1 MTKLPSRLRRLEDAL
16 YALPDDCMLL
26 SDLDGYLTG
35 LVLCPEAIPAA
46 EWLPVIW
53 GGVEAG
59 PPFEDPLDVQD
70 FTVMLE
76 ARHAEVARDL
86 GRGKV
91 RPMFDVDPRNGELL
105 WEPWIDGFAT
115 AMDLRPDSWAAVADH
130 AGAADALGY
139 LTTLIAVADDSTDL
153 PSEEINALYD
163 GAAEG
168 IPLRIVALH
177 AWRAGQGMGA
187 APDAPSSKVGRN
199 DLCPCGSG
207 KKHKKCCGA
216 D

>member
-35 LVLCPEAIPAA
+35 LVLCPEAIPSA

-70 FTVMLE
+70 FTTMLE

-115 AMDLRPDSWAAVADH
+115 AMDLRPDSWAAVAGD
-130 AGAADALGY
+130 AGAADAIGY

-168 IPLRIVALH
+168 IPLRIAALY
-177 AWRAGQGMGA
+177 AWQAGQGTGTVS
-187 APDAPSSKVGRN
+187 DAPSSKVGRN
-199 DLCPCGSG
+199 DPCPCGSG

>member
-35 LVLCPEAIPAA
+35 LVLCPEIIPSA

-115 AMDLRPDSWAAVADH
+115 AMDLRPESWAAVASD
-130 AGAADALGY
+130 AGATDSLGY

-153 PSEEINALYD
+153 PSEEINGLYD

-168 IPLRIVALH
+168 IPLRIAALY
-177 AWRAGQGMGA
+177 AWRAGQGTA
-187 APDAPSSKVGRN
+187 AVANAPTKVGRN
-199 DLCPCGSG
+199 DPCPCGSG

>member
-35 LVLCPEAIPAA
+35 LVLCPEGIPPA

-53 GGVEAG
+53 GGIEAG

-115 AMDLRPDSWAAVADH
+115 AMDLRAESWAAVADD
-130 AGAADALGY
+130 ASVADALGY

-153 PSEEINALYD
+153 PSDEINALYD

-168 IPLRIVALH
+168 IPLRIAALY
-177 AWRAGQGMGA
+177 AWRAGQGTA
-187 APDAPSSKVGRN
+187 VVANAPTKVGRN
-199 DLCPCGSG
+199 DPCPCGSG